1 MRNVEQYIRENK
13 SLFDEEPEAGHFGR
27 LQQKMTRRHGK
38 IIALRWSISIAASI
52 AIILMA
58 GVLWQNSGKPNS
70 ILLCENVS
78 NMKIC
83 YLDRMYEVADRIEKL
98 VVDFDQWDQ
107 QQVLN
112 DVQNVI
118 DAINDDFESEI
129 PEELPDDILKAILS
143 DYYRQNLE
151 SLEMIVESI
160 TNYELQI
167 TNNE

>member
-1 MRNVEQYIRENK
+1 MENLEQYIQEHKN
-13 SLFDEEPEAGHFGR
+13 LFDEEPATGHFGR
-27 LQQKMTRRHGK
+27 LQQKMTRKSGK
-38 IIALRWSISIAASI
+38 IIALRWTISIAASI
-52 AIILMA
+52 AILLTA
-58 GVLWQNSGKPNS
+58 GVLWQNSVKPNS

-78 NMKIC
+78 DMKIC
-83 YLDRMYEVADRIEKL
+83 YLDRMYEVAGQIEKL

-118 DAINDDFESEI
+118 DAVNDDFESEI
-129 PEELPDDILKAILS
+129 PEELPDDIAKAILS

-167 TNNE
+167 TNDE